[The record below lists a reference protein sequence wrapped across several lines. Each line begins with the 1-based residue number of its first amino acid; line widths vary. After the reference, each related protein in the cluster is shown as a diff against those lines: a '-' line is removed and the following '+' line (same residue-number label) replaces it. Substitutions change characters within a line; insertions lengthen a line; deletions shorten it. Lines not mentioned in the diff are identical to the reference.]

1 VLFLTIKDY
10 KISLI
15 LPDSREGSGSVTAD
29 CKVIGSL
36 YQSQSIQ
43 LEVSNISGISQ
54 NSTMKWIL
62 NGETKDIECDATH
75 CWNNSMNAPSVPG
88 NYDYVLTY
96 NEKTVCAGT
105 VEIGS
110 ALTCAVSPNELNK
123 GEEYS
128 FTAHRNINCWS
139 CSYQFDN
146 GTENNIQFGDGICD
160 ISLTKTATNLGNKTL
175 SLNCTCNGNIAAS
188 CSQEITINDV
198 PPSFSCPDD
207 LSFETNSQITITPK
221 ELTGC
226 ESGCAYTISG
236 TSVSTTNFEYS
247 SGALPSFTA
256 PSTAGNPTYTI
267 SLTNHVGT
275 TPKDCSVEIIEPKPC
290 VASDWIIEQ
299 NNSNKEISKT
309 FNDGCFEINTE
320 KMCSNAQIHASGSG
334 EIILNGKTF
343 SCGYHDEG
351 ITPQSIIELKVPKT
365 CTVSKLYVSNCVDP
379 PKAPAFSCPDNLSFE
394 VNSSVTI
401 TPTGVTGCSSGCDY
415 EISGT
420 SVQGNSYTGGALPS
434 FTAPSTAGTVPY
446 TIVLENDV
454 GPTSKTCVVKFIEAG
469 AGGSSISVFF
479 NYNDEKTF
487 ESGKTYSITCALKD
501 GSLKELVCK
510 TLDGSSHKFTYDG
523 AEATANPDYWESSA
537 KCKDGEKTLITSKN
551 IKCKYMY

>member
-1 VLFLTIKDY
+1 
-10 KISLI
+10 
-15 LPDSREGSGSVTAD
+15 
-29 CKVIGSL
+29 
-36 YQSQSIQ
+36 
-43 LEVSNISGISQ
+43 
-54 NSTMKWIL
+54 MKWIL
-62 NGETKDIECDATH
+62 NGVTKDIDCGTTH

-146 GTENNIQFGDGICD
+146 GTENNIQFGDGIYD

-320 KMCSNAQIHASGSG
+320 KMCSKAQIHASGSG

-454 GPTSKTCVVKFIEAG
+454 GLTSKICDVKFTEAGSGGIKMTNNDQNISVPCNKSIEVTNTNISGCNAVISCSGAFDKTVGDKSTDQYNSSNYVVGKKSNAIVPTSCA
-469 AGGSSISVFF
+469 
-479 NYNDEKTF
+479 
-487 ESGKTYSITCALKD
+487 SGNTM
-501 GSLKELVCK
+501 
-510 TLDGSSHKFTYDG
+510 
-523 AEATANPDYWESSA
+523 
-537 KCKDGEKTLITSKN
+537 KCN
-551 IKCKYMY
+551 FYCW